1 VGSSVAARMSFALM
15 ERAAA
20 SEVTVLLEGETGT
33 GKSQAAESIHR
44 QSSRRDHSFLVVD
57 CGALPP
63 NLLESELFGHEKGA
77 FTGAMTRRVGVFE
90 EARGGTVFLDEIGEL
105 PLELQPK
112 LLRVLEARE
121 IRRLGTNSYTPV
133 DVRIIT
139 ATNRD
144 LRAEV
149 NAGRFRSDLYFRL
162 AVVKIPLPALR
173 QRAEDVPL
181 IVEKLISGL
190 GADARVKATLLDPG
204 FIAQLQRSAWPGN
217 IRELRNHLERCVV
230 LQETLL
236 PGEGEET
243 TRPSDDAPT
252 QIDPRV
258 PYPEARRR
266 ALDAFERQYV
276 EALLQLHGGKVS
288 QAAASAD
295 IDRVHLYRLI
305 KRHRVRD

>member
-1 VGSSVAARMSFALM
+1 VRM
-15 ERAAA
+15 
-20 SEVTVLLEGETGT
+20 
-33 GKSQAAESIHR
+33 
-44 QSSRRDHSFLVVD
+44 
-57 CGALPP
+57 
-63 NLLESELFGHEKGA
+63 
-77 FTGAMTRRVGVFE
+77 
-90 EARGGTVFLDEIGEL
+90 
-105 PLELQPK
+105 
-112 LLRVLEARE
+112 
-121 IRRLGTNSYTPV
+121 
-133 DVRIIT
+133 IT

-162 AVVKIPLPALR
+162 AVVKIPLPPLR
-173 QRAEDVPL
+173 QRAEDVPP
-181 IVEKLISGL
+181 IVEKLLSGL
-190 GADARVKATLLDPG
+190 GADARVKGTLLDPA

-230 LQETLL
+230 MQETLL
-236 PGEGEET
+236 PGEGEDHD
-243 TRPSDDAPT
+243 RPADNESAN
-252 QIDPRV
+252 IDPRI

-305 KRHRVRD
+305 KRHRVRE

>member
-1 VGSSVAARMSFALM
+1 
-15 ERAAA
+15 
-20 SEVTVLLEGETGT
+20 
-33 GKSQAAESIHR
+33 
-44 QSSRRDHSFLVVD
+44 
-57 CGALPP
+57 
-63 NLLESELFGHEKGA
+63 
-77 FTGAMTRRVGVFE
+77 
-90 EARGGTVFLDEIGEL
+90 L

-121 IRRLGTNSYTPV
+121 IRRLGNNTYTPV

-162 AVVKIPLPALR
+162 AVVKVPLPPLK
-173 QRAEDVPL
+173 QRSEDIPL
-181 IVEKLISGL
+181 IVEKLLGGL
-190 GADARVKATLLDPG
+190 GADSRVKGTLLDPA
-204 FIAQLQRSAWPGN
+204 FVAQLQRAAWPGN

-243 TRPSDDAPT
+243 GQPEESAPST
-252 QIDPRV
+252 IDPRV

-305 KRHRVRD
+305 KRHRVRE

>member
-1 VGSSVAARMSFALM
+1 
-15 ERAAA
+15 
-20 SEVTVLLEGETGT
+20 
-33 GKSQAAESIHR
+33 
-44 QSSRRDHSFLVVD
+44 
-57 CGALPP
+57 
-63 NLLESELFGHEKGA
+63 
-77 FTGAMTRRVGVFE
+77 
-90 EARGGTVFLDEIGEL
+90 
-105 PLELQPK
+105 
-112 LLRVLEARE
+112 
-121 IRRLGTNSYTPV
+121 
-133 DVRIIT
+133 
-139 ATNRD
+139 
-144 LRAEV
+144 
-149 NAGRFRSDLYFRL
+149 DLYFRL

-173 QRAEDVPL
+173 QRAEDMPL

-204 FIAQLQRSAWPGN
+204 FITQLQRSAWPGN

-243 TRPSDDAPT
+243 GRPTDDAPA
-252 QIDPRV
+252 QVDPRI

>member
-1 VGSSVAARMSFALM
+1 
-15 ERAAA
+15 
-20 SEVTVLLEGETGT
+20 
-33 GKSQAAESIHR
+33 
-44 QSSRRDHSFLVVD
+44 
-57 CGALPP
+57 
-63 NLLESELFGHEKGA
+63 
-77 FTGAMTRRVGVFE
+77 
-90 EARGGTVFLDEIGEL
+90 
-105 PLELQPK
+105 
-112 LLRVLEARE
+112 VLEARE
-121 IRRLGTNSYTPV
+121 IRRLGTNTYTPV

-162 AVVKIPLPALR
+162 AVVKIPLPPLR
-173 QRAEDVPL
+173 QRSEDMPL

-190 GADARVKATLLDPG
+190 GADARVRSTLMDPA
-204 FIAQLQRSAWPGN
+204 FVTQLQRAAWPGN

-243 TRPSDDAPT
+243 GRPTEDMAS
-252 QIDPRV
+252 QIDPRI

>member
-1 VGSSVAARMSFALM
+1 M
-15 ERAAA
+15 
-20 SEVTVLLEGETGT
+20 
-33 GKSQAAESIHR
+33 
-44 QSSRRDHSFLVVD
+44 
-57 CGALPP
+57 
-63 NLLESELFGHEKGA
+63 
-77 FTGAMTRRVGVFE
+77 FE

-133 DVRIIT
+133 DVRIVT

-162 AVVKIPLPALR
+162 AVVQIRAPPAAPALGGHPAHR
-173 QRAEDVPL
+173 REAPQRPR
-181 IVEKLISGL
+181 SGRA
-190 GADARVKATLLDPG
+190 GEVTLLDAA
-204 FIAQLQRSAWPGN
+204 FVSQLQRAAWPGN
-217 IRELRNHLERCVV
+217 VRELRNHLERCVV

-236 PGEGEET
+236 PGEGEESA
-243 TRPSDDAPT
+243 RPPGDAAT
-252 QIDPRV
+252 QIDPRI

-276 EALLQLHGGKVS
+276 DALLQLHGGKVS

>member
-1 VGSSVAARMSFALM
+1 
-15 ERAAA
+15 
-20 SEVTVLLEGETGT
+20 
-33 GKSQAAESIHR
+33 
-44 QSSRRDHSFLVVD
+44 
-57 CGALPP
+57 
-63 NLLESELFGHEKGA
+63 
-77 FTGAMTRRVGVFE
+77 
-90 EARGGTVFLDEIGEL
+90 
-105 PLELQPK
+105 
-112 LLRVLEARE
+112 
-121 IRRLGTNSYTPV
+121 V

-162 AVVKIPLPALR
+162 AVVKIPLPPLR
-173 QRAEDVPL
+173 QRSEDMPL
-181 IVEKLISGL
+181 IVRKLISGL
-190 GADARVKATLLDPG
+190 GADTRATATILDPA
-204 FIAQLQRSAWPGN
+204 FISQLQRAAWPGN

-236 PGEGEET
+236 PGEGEESA
-243 TRPSDDAPT
+243 RPPGEAA
-252 QIDPRV
+252 QIDPRI